1 MTFYVGITD
10 DRWFNFLK
18 DRPKEDV
25 NFWRLGQ
32 FRNFRILPEGGL
44 FLFKLHTPHD
54 FIVGGG
60 YYLSHQEMPLSLAWD
75 AFGEYNGVPNIED
88 LRNRINQYRKTDESD
103 PVLGC
108 TILSHAFFWPKH
120 LWIPTDP
127 SWWPSNIVS
136 GKSFESVTEPG
147 QSLWRK
153 IQENLGTSEAPTISG
168 LNELSD
174 APRFGPSFLARARLG
189 QGGFRSLV
197 TSAYQRRCA
206 FTGER
211 TLPVLQ
217 ASHIRPYAN
226 EGPHAIRNGILL
238 RADLHQL
245 FDRGYIT
252 FAPDQD
258 TYRIKV
264 SPRIK
269 KEFSNG
275 REYYALDEKP
285 LAIIPSPDLRPAKE
299 YVEFHSQHVFR
310 G

>member
-1 MTFYVGITD
+1 MTFYIGITD
-10 DRWFNFLK
+10 ERWFDFLK
-18 DRPKEDV
+18 DLPKEDV

-32 FRNFRILPEGGL
+32 FRNFHILPEGGL
-44 FLFKLHTPHD
+44 FLFKLHSPND

-75 AFGEYNGVPNIED
+75 SFGQYNGVSNIGE
-88 LRNRINQYRKTDESD
+88 LRDRINTYRKTSEAD

-108 TILSHAFFWPKH
+108 TILGQAFFWPKN
-120 LWIPTDP
+120 LWIPTNS
-127 SWWPSNIVS
+127 SWWPTNIVT
-136 GKSFESVTEPG
+136 GKSFDSTSEPG
-147 QSLWRK
+147 
-153 IQENLGTSEAPTISG
+153 LGIWQQVQTRLQASDSPLLSG
-168 LNELSD
+168 VNEV
-174 APRFGPSFLARARLG
+174 PEERYGPSFLARARLG
-189 QGGFRSLV
+189 QGGFRSMV

-217 ASHIRPYAN
+217 ASHIQPYADN
-226 EGPHAIRNGILL
+226 GPHAIRNGVLL

-252 FAPDQD
+252 MSPDRD

-264 SPRIK
+264 SPRIR

-275 REYYALDEKP
+275 REYYALDGQS
-285 LAIIPSPDLRPAKE
+285 LSVLPDHPFRPAKE
-299 YVEFHSQHVFR
+299 YVDFHNSRIFKD
-310 G
+310 

>member
-1 MTFYVGITD
+1 MTFYIGITD
-10 DRWFNFLK
+10 ERWFDFLK
-18 DRPKEDV
+18 NLPKEDV

-44 FLFKLHTPHD
+44 FLFKLHSPND

-75 AFGEYNGVPNIED
+75 SFGQYNGIKNIGE
-88 LRNRINQYRKTDESD
+88 LRDRINTYRKTNEAD

-108 TILSHAFFWPKH
+108 TILGQAFFWPKD
-120 LWIPTDP
+120 LWIPTNS
-127 SWWPSNIVS
+127 SWWPTNIVS
-136 GKSFESVTEPG
+136 GKSFENTNEPG
-147 QSLWRK
+147 LSVWQQVQTRLQANDSPIL
-153 IQENLGTSEAPTISG
+153 SAV
-168 LNELSD
+168 NELPGDRYGS
-174 APRFGPSFLARARLG
+174 SFLAKARLG
-189 QGGFRSLV
+189 QGGFRSMV

-217 ASHIRPYAN
+217 ASHIQPYADD
-226 EGPHAIRNGILL
+226 GPHAISNGILL

-245 FDRGYIT
+245 FDRGYVT
-252 FAPDQD
+252 VTPDHD

-264 SPRIK
+264 SPRIR

-275 REYYALDEKP
+275 REYYALDGQP
-285 LAIIPSPDLRPAKE
+285 LNVLPERLLRPAKE
-299 YVEFHSQHVFR
+299 YVEFHNSKVFKD
-310 G
+310 

>member
-10 DRWFNFLK
+10 ERWFGFLK
-18 DRPKEDV
+18 DLPKEDV

-32 FRNFRILPEGGL
+32 FRNFRVLPEGGL
-44 FLFKLHTPHD
+44 FLFKLHSPDD

-75 AFGEYNGVPNIED
+75 SFGQYNGVPSIGE
-88 LRNRINQYRKTDESD
+88 LRDRINTYRKTDEAD

-108 TILSHAFFWPKH
+108 TILSQGFFWPKN
-120 LWIPTDP
+120 LWIPTSS
-127 SWWPSNIVS
+127 SWWPANIVS
-136 GKSFESVTEPG
+136 GKSFESTSEPG
-147 QSLWRK
+147 LALWQQ
-153 IQENLGTSEAPTISG
+153 IQTRLQASDSPLLSG
-168 LNELSD
+168 VNEL
-174 APRFGPSFLARARLG
+174 PEERYGPSFLAKARLG
-189 QGGFRSLV
+189 QGGFRSMV

-217 ASHIRPYAN
+217 ASHIQPYASQ
-226 EGPHAIRNGILL
+226 GPHAIRNGILL

-245 FDRGYIT
+245 FDRGYVTIT
-252 FAPDQD
+252 PDSD
-258 TYRIKV
+258 FYRIKV

-285 LAIIPSPDLRPAKE
+285 LAIMPSPELRPANE
-299 YVEFHSQHVFR
+299 YVEYHSKVIFK
-310 G
+310 

>member
-1 MTFYVGITD
+1 VTFYVGITD
-10 DRWFNFLK
+10 ERWFDFL
-18 DRPKEDV
+18 RALPKEDV

-32 FRNFRILPEGGL
+32 FRNFHILPEGGL
-44 FLFKLHTPHD
+44 FLFKLHSPND

-75 AFGEYNGVPNIED
+75 SFGQYNGVPTIGE
-88 LRNRINQYRKTDESD
+88 LRDRINTYRKTEEVD

-108 TILSHAFFWPKH
+108 TILSQAFFWPRN
-120 LWIPTDP
+120 LWIPTSS
-127 SWWPSNIVS
+127 SWWPGNIVS
-136 GKSFESVTEPG
+136 GKSFESTSEPG
-147 QSLWRK
+147 LALWQQ
-153 IQENLGTSEAPTISG
+153 IQTRLQASDSPLLSG
-168 LNELSD
+168 VNEL
-174 APRFGPSFLARARLG
+174 PEERYGPAFLAKARLG
-189 QGGFRSLV
+189 QGGFRSMV

-217 ASHIRPYAN
+217 ASHIQPYASQ
-226 EGPHAIRNGILL
+226 GPHAIRNGILL

-245 FDRGYIT
+245 FDRGYVTIT
-252 FAPDQD
+252 PDAD
-258 TYRIKV
+258 SYRIKV

-285 LAIIPSPDLRPAKE
+285 LAIMPSPELRPANE
-299 YVEFHSQHVFR
+299 YVEYHSKVIFK
-310 G
+310 